1 MPSLK
6 LHEVLEQEYVAMYGP
21 LDKGGQ
27 TDDEKLANVIGA
39 IHKKGDRSALCIS
52 GGGIRSATFALGII
66 QGLARAG
73 ILEKFDYLSTVSGGG
88 YVGSWLSSW
97 IRRDEKGVEGVQ
109 ESLAASD
116 TAAIEPNMVQLDG
129 AKPKRPLPE
138 SKIDPEPKPLRYL
151 RQYSNYLSPR
161 LGIFSGDSWT
171 LVAMYVRNLLLN
183 LLVLVPLLAVLLA
196 IPRAFSWVLAVDHFA
211 MASPWV
217 FAIGVTLGFAY
228 LGQNRPVDF
237 TASDSDKH
245 GDKRKNPDARFLL
258 WCVLPLTI
266 ASAALAST

>member
-21 LDKGGQ
+21 LEKGGEC
-27 TDDEKLANVIGA
+27 DESRLDNVISK
-39 IHKKGDRSALCIS
+39 IHERGNRSALCIS

-116 TAAIEPNMVQLDG
+116 TAAI
-129 AKPKRPLPE
+129 
-138 SKIDPEPKPLRYL
+138 
-151 RQYSNYLSPR
+151 
-161 LGIFSGDSWT
+161 
-171 LVAMYVRNLLLN
+171 
-183 LLVLVPLLAVLLA
+183 
-196 IPRAFSWVLAVDHFA
+196 
-211 MASPWV
+211 
-217 FAIGVTLGFAY
+217 
-228 LGQNRPVDF
+228 
-237 TASDSDKH
+237 
-245 GDKRKNPDARFLL
+245 
-258 WCVLPLTI
+258 
-266 ASAALAST
+266 